1 MLMGW
6 QYRLLI
12 VLGCLA
18 LTLVAANGLLFE
30 SNRDTQ
36 GQINQRQQ
44 FVQQTVPLEGLYRD
58 IAKALAELG
67 VKNND
72 KQLLQML
79 AARGINVAV
88 NAPQVPAAAMAAA
101 PTAAAPVK
109 R

>member
-1 MLMGW
+1 MLGSW
-6 QYRLLI
+6 QFRMLTLLGAI
-12 VLGCLA
+12 ALA
-18 LTLVAANGLLFE
+18 LVMANGILFE
-30 SNRDTQ
+30 QNREVQ

-44 FVQQTVPLEGLYRD
+44 FVQQTVPLEGLYRE

-67 VKNND
+67 IKNND

-88 NAPQVPAAAMAAA
+88 NPPPAATAAVPAAA
-101 PTAAAPVK
+101 TAPVK